1 MPVLTALRRQSRGMV
16 SLRPTRETYR
26 ESVKRQ
32 GGLRELGEEKEEK
45 MKKGGKEK
53 RQRKGNSTP
62 LWKEMTCSGHLGSG
76 DEGQVLSH
84 TGYFPVNYSSR
95 FDWDGEGSH
104 KPPPPHSYP
113 CLLQVP
119 FPPTHALF
127 LMVSLPVICHF
138 LIPPSLLPYSPLST
152 NNSDFW
158 GSSLDPELH
167 PFSHT
172 SSSSKDVLLFP
183 PHLSLTLPVS

>member
-1 MPVLTALRRQSRGMV
+1 ME

-76 DEGQVLSH
+76 DEGQVLLTLATFQSTTLPDLTGMEKEVTNHHLPTPTPAYYRSH
-84 TGYFPVNYSSR
+84 
-95 FDWDGEGSH
+95 
-104 KPPPPHSYP
+104 
-113 CLLQVP
+113 
-119 FPPTHALF
+119 
-127 LMVSLPVICHF
+127 I
-138 LIPPSLLPYSPLST
+138 LLPT
-152 NNSDFW
+152 N
-158 GSSLDPELH
+158 SS
-167 PFSHT
+167 
-172 SSSSKDVLLFP
+172 
-183 PHLSLTLPVS
+183 

>member
-1 MPVLTALRRQSRGMV
+1 MV

-53 RQRKGNSTP
+53 RQRKRKGNSTP

-84 TGYFPVNYSSR
+84 TGYFPVNCSSR
-95 FDWDGEGSH
+95 FDWDEEGSH
-104 KPPPPHSYP
+104 KPPPPHSHP

-119 FPPTHALF
+119 FPPTHTLFLTVSLRYLSLFNPSLSAALF
-127 LMVSLPVICHF
+127 ASLNKQF
-138 LIPPSLLPYSPLST
+138 RLL
-152 NNSDFW
+152 
-158 GSSLDPELH
+158 GI
-167 PFSHT
+167 
-172 SSSSKDVLLFP
+172 
-183 PHLSLTLPVS
+183 LT